1 MLFSLSLLHSK
12 LPRYENTYYLKSSV
26 ILFACCYVHAFVD
39 KVKFP
44 LLRFQNE
51 YNKVEN
57 ALRVVQFWS
66 EIKLVFA
73 NRAIYIHAFDV
84 RPNCISLS
92 ITYMYILT
100 VS

>member
-1 MLFSLSLLHSK
+1 M
-12 LPRYENTYYLKSSV
+12 
-26 ILFACCYVHAFVD
+26 
-39 KVKFP
+39 FP

-73 NRAIYIHAFDV
+73 NRAIISTHLMSDQTAF
-84 RPNCISLS
+84 P
-92 ITYMYILT
+92 
-100 VS
+100 